1 MKPLACL
8 LLGLAASVVLRG
20 ADSAL
25 APLTPA
31 LVAGEW
37 QPLIGALASKGSVQ
51 ADFTERR
58 YFPFRTQPTLLHGVL
73 RISPERGL
81 SLQYL
86 GDEPNILVADPSGLL
101 IRDAAGRS
109 RELPADSH
117 EGGAIASLLPIMR
130 FDFAAL
136 FPRFDVQAQRSG
148 DTWRFEFTPKDPEAA
163 KALGLITVVGTG
175 TAVRHLQ
182 FRHSANQRV
191 DIDVEDPRSGVAFNP
206 AELAQFFR

>member
-1 MKPLACL
+1 MKSPACF
-8 LLGLAASVVLRG
+8 LLGLLAAVVLRG

-31 LVAGEW
+31 QVAGDW
-37 QPLIGALASKGSVQ
+37 QPLISALGAKGPIQ

-58 YFPFRTQPTLLHGVL
+58 YFPFRTQPTLLHGIL

-86 GDEPNILVADPSGLL
+86 GDDPNILIADPSGLL
-101 IRDAAGRS
+101 IRDSGGRS
-109 RELPADSH
+109 RDLPADSH

-163 KALGLITVVGTG
+163 RALGLITVVGTG
-175 TAVRHLQ
+175 TEVRHLQ

-191 DIDVEDPRSGVAFNP
+191 DIDVENPRSGAAFTP

>member
-58 YFPFRTQPTLLHGVL
+58 YFPFRTQPTVLHGIL

>member
-1 MKPLACL
+1 MRFPARL
-8 LLGLAASVVLRG
+8 LLGLLAAGGLRG
-20 ADSAL
+20 ADTAL

-31 LVAGEW
+31 LVAGAW
-37 QPLIGALASKGSVQ
+37 QPLLAALASKGSVQ

-73 RISPERGL
+73 RVSPEYGL

-86 GDEPNILVADPSGLL
+86 GDDPSTLIADSSGLL
-101 IRDAAGRS
+101 IRNAAGGS

-117 EGGAIASLLPIMR
+117 EGGAIASLLPILR

-136 FPRFDVQAQRSG
+136 FPRFDVRAQRTG
-148 DTWRFEFTPKDPEAA
+148 DTWRLEFTPREPEVAR
-163 KALGLITVVGTG
+163 ALGLITVVGTG
-175 TAVRHLQ
+175 TDVRHLQ

-191 DIDVEDPRSGVAFNP
+191 DIDVENPRSGVAFTA
-206 AELAQFFR
+206 AERARFFR